1 QFEQE
6 WTAVIDRLRFF
17 PSIVVWVPFN
27 EGWGQYDTK
36 RVVEWTMQYDPTRII
51 DGVSGWT
58 DRGVGHMNDA
68 HQYPGPAMEP
78 AEQNPGRIIVLG
90 EFGGLGLPLENHL
103 WNPSMRNW
111 GYRTYMTTDELI
123 KEYTRLIH
131 HMYPMIGRGLSAAV
145 YTQTTDVE
153 GEVNGLMTYDRR
165 KIKIDPALLRMLH
178 SPLYQ
183 APRYNRPVTEDS
195 EVSPQQLLI
204 ATADP

>member
-1 QFEQE
+1 
-6 WTAVIDRLRFF
+6 
-17 PSIVVWVPFN
+17 
-27 EGWGQYDTK
+27 
-36 RVVEWTMQYDPTRII
+36 
-51 DGVSGWT
+51 
-58 DRGVGHMNDA
+58 
-68 HQYPGPAMEP
+68 YPGPAMEP
-78 AEQNPGRIIVLG
+78 AEQNPGRVIVLG

-131 HMYPMIGRGLSAAV
+131 HMYPMIGRGLSPAV

-165 KIKIDPALLRMLH
+165 KIKIDPALLRMIH

-195 EVSPQQLLI
+195 GVSPEQLLNAAEAQLVQATGAI
-204 ATADP
+204 KRALFTADARPVTFRRRDNRWGRVSSSADRVHNLQPRILAHADVKIYVNGKLVVDKFLQNK